1 MYVDKQLEFSDA
13 QAVTATAI
21 SSNVYDTQS
30 VTKGGTSTS
39 GETSPN
45 AKLDI
50 GAGSGDLYLV
60 VQTQTA
66 ATDTGSDA
74 TLTVTLESADDA
86 GLTTNAQIHV
96 ATQALAFAS
105 FSPAGTQL
113 LVTRLPDG
121 LYRRYVGVRYTVA
134 NGPLTAGNFDA
145 FLTPTPQVNR
155 AYKSGYTV
163 Q

>member
-1 MYVDKQLEFSDA
+1 MYVDKQLEFSDS
-13 QAVTATAI
+13 QAVTSTAI

-30 VTKGGTSTS
+30 VLTGGTTNAA
-39 GETSPN
+39 GVSPN
-45 AKLDI
+45 TKLDI
-50 GAGSGDLYLV
+50 GAGPGDLYLV
-60 VQTQTA
+60 VQTA
-66 ATDTGSDA
+66 VACTDTGSDA

-86 GLTTNAQIHV
+86 GITTNAQVHIG
-96 ATQALAFAS
+96 TQALAFGT
-105 FSPAGTQL
+105 FSPAGTQV
-113 LVTRLPDG
+113 LVARLPDG

-134 NGPLTAGNFDA
+134 NGPLTAGAFDA